1 MGWILNSNGVW
12 VGFRL
17 AVLGWCGERGSGV
30 VVIGLFLLWVCWV
43 FGGVSWLR
51 HGDQLLW
58 WRHGDCGAVVV
69 VG

>member
-1 MGWILNSNGVW
+1 MDFCLLGLDGLDFEFQWG
-12 VGFRL
+12 
-17 AVLGWCGERGSGV
+17 LGWCGERGSGV

-58 WRHGDCGAVVV
+58 WRHGDCGAMVVA
-69 VG
+69 G